1 MRRSN
6 LWIMFR
12 LIIPFPAPKINFSG
26 NTLENFS
33 DRKKTGAACAAPEP
47 EFSSDKRVF
56 EIFDLP
62 FVYGDDVEADG
73 DLAP

>member
-1 MRRSN
+1 MDYVSTNYTIPRAEN
-6 LWIMFR
+6 QLLGEYFGKFFR
-12 LIIPFPAPKINFSG
+12 P
-26 NTLENFS
+26 
-33 DRKKTGAACAAPEP
+33 KKTGAACAAPEP

-62 FVYGDDVEADG
+62 FVYGNDVEADG